1 MKAEE
6 GQREKLKTE
15 MERLHTYI
23 TQTDLTS
30 VPSLNRILQDIAPD
44 GTSISA
50 HISSPSYY

>member
-23 TQTDLTS
+23 TQLSQTFM
-30 VPSLNRILQDIAPD
+30 IQIKKK
-44 GTSISA
+44 
-50 HISSPSYY
+50 

>member
-23 TQTDLTS
+23 TQLSQTFYDPDKRKSDGQLSEQFRRSSIRAS
-30 VPSLNRILQDIAPD
+30 VP
-44 GTSISA
+44 
-50 HISSPSYY
+50 